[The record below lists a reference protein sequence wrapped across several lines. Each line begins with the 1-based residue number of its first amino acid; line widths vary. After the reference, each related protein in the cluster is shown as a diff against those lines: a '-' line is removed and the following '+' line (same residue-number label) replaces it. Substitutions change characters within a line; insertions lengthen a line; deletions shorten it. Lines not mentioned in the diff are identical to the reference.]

1 MKKYTILVIIAI
13 LILLTCLFYKPLH
26 NMTIENDNSM
36 NNKTNSLSNTL
47 NIDTN
52 KQKWIQDTNGCIH
65 LRTPEL
71 ADSLIEKYDLLHKSK
86 SDFLS
91 VFGKPNEILKTKEKT
106 YWRYYIES
114 VCENEILIEEAD
126 KSWIDFVFIHDTL
139 INYFNGAE

>member
-1 MKKYTILVIIAI
+1 
-13 LILLTCLFYKPLH
+13 
-26 NMTIENDNSM
+26 MTIENDNSM

-91 VFGKPNEILKTKEKT
+91 VFGKPNEILNTKEKT

-139 INYFNGAE
+139 INYFNGTE

>member
-1 MKKYTILVIIAI
+1 MMKKHTILVIIAI
-13 LILLTCLFYKPLH
+13 LILLTCLLYKPLH

-91 VFGKPNEILKTKEKT
+91 VFGKPNEILNTKEKT

-114 VCENEILIEEAD
+114 VCEN
-126 KSWIDFVFIHDTL
+126 
-139 INYFNGAE
+139 